1 MNELWLCMNAW
12 RREMSNV
19 FVEVEC
25 VSHQTVHAALLSW
38 DCVLL
43 SGVVHVQL
51 KRYRL
56 AFSVLFAL

>member
-25 VSHQTVHAALLSW
+25 VSHQTVYAALLSW
-38 DCVLL
+38 NCVCSLVWYMY
-43 SGVVHVQL
+43 S
-51 KRYRL
+51 
-56 AFSVLFAL
+56 